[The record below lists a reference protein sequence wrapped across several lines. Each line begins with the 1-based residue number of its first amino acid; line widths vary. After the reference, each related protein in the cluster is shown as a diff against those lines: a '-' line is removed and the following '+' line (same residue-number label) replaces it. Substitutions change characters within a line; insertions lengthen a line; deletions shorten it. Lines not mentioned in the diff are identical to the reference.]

1 MDAFTAKTH
10 QQWENVLPS
19 FLGCKDD
26 VTQPQLI
33 ISSKSLTSTAAWNV
47 TVCLAISVNSFSA
60 SRASQTGG
68 ITGALGQRIRCGTQ
82 NKGTVKKPFLSSG
95 APFKVHYKMETNTD
109 PTCMQYILHAV
120 IWASIT
126 SLLTFVS

>member
-10 QQWENVLPS
+10 RQWENVLPS

-33 ISSKSLTSTAAWNV
+33 ISSKSVTSTAAWSV

-60 SRASQTGG
+60 SRAAQTGG
-68 ITGALGQRIRCGTQ
+68 ITGALGQRIPLWDSEQGDSEEA
-82 NKGTVKKPFLSSG
+82 FL
-95 APFKVHYKMETNTD
+95 
-109 PTCMQYILHAV
+109 
-120 IWASIT
+120 
-126 SLLTFVS
+126 